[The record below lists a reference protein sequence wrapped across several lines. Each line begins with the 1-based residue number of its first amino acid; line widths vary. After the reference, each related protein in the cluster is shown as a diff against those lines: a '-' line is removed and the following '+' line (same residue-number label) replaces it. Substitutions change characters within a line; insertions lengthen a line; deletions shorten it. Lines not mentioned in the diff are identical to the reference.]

1 MARIT
6 KIQNE
11 KRSSFYHQAKSRNS
25 IQGVNSDFL
34 EILRTP
40 EDITADAV
48 PEPFIHLSQQTENM
62 VPCYLKSELS
72 KIDQKDLYFD
82 GTFSLVRNLDY
93 NQIYIVSIV
102 YSNGGTAV
110 FSYPVMFFLMKKKLK
125 IDYIE
130 ILTFIK
136 NLYFEE
142 FGTKLKDKYFHSD
155 AKLSFMQAIPE
166 VFPESNTI
174 LCSVHIYIA

>member
-48 PEPFIHLSQQTENM
+48 QEPFIHLSQQTENM

-72 KIDQKDLYFD
+72 KLNQKDLYFD
-82 GTFSLVRNLDY
+82 GTFSLVRNLDN

-110 FSYPVMFFLMKKKLK
+110 FSYPVLFF
-125 IDYIE
+125 
-130 ILTFIK
+130 
-136 NLYFEE
+136 
-142 FGTKLKDKYFHSD
+142 
-155 AKLSFMQAIPE
+155 
-166 VFPESNTI
+166 
-174 LCSVHIYIA
+174 

>member
-1 MARIT
+1 M
-6 KIQNE
+6 
-11 KRSSFYHQAKSRNS
+11 
-25 IQGVNSDFL
+25 
-34 EILRTP
+34 
-40 EDITADAV
+40 TADAV

-62 VPCYLKSELS
+62 DPCYLKSELS
-72 KIDQKDLYFD
+72 KLNQKDLYFD

-110 FSYPVMFFLMKKKLK
+110 FSYPVMFFLMKKKSK
-125 IDYIE
+125 INYIE

-142 FGTKLKDKYFHSD
+142 FGTELKDKYFHSD
-155 AKLSFMQAIPE
+155 AELSFMQ
-166 VFPESNTI
+166 VK
-174 LCSVHIYIA
+174 LL